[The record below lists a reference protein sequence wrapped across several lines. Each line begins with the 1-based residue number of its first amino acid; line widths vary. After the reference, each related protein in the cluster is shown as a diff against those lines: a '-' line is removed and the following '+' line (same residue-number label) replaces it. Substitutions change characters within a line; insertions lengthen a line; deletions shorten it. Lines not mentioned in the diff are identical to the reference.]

1 MSAMPSGSQRS
12 IGLQRNW
19 LAIQLPRGRPRAIRP
34 SNARWKKTFWPTLIV
49 ASYGFPRAIV
59 IFWPRRGSSA
69 LSSAVVAS
77 PRSRTAA
84 SPMSSSSASSAAGSG
99 PIPASVNIAIVRL
112 RSVSA
117 TAREAAAWTIG
128 TSSTGTRNSVR
139 RIASTRRT
147 VRSSYNSRSISA
159 GDDVDIRALACRKT
173 LGESD
178 AWITTSAA
186 AASATDR
193 DLRAGSKP
201 MPQAHPRPA
210 LVGPDAR
217 SRGHRVLD
225 ASTL

>member
-49 ASYGFPRAIV
+49 ASYGFPLAIV

-69 LSSAVVAS
+69 RRFRGGRLTSLSDGGEPDVLELLQAG
-77 PRSRTAA
+77 
-84 SPMSSSSASSAAGSG
+84 AAGSG
-99 PIPASVNIAIVRL
+99 PIPASVSIAIVRL

-117 TAREAAAWTIG
+117 TAREAAAWIIG

-147 VRSSYNSRSISA
+147 VRSSYNSRSILA
-159 GDDVDIRALACRKT
+159 GDDLDIRALAWRKT

-186 AASATDR
+186 AASATEVTCVPR
-193 DLRAGSKP
+193 ASRCRRPTRARRSSVPKLRLALT
-201 MPQAHPRPA
+201 HPR
-210 LVGPDAR
+210 
-217 SRGHRVLD
+217 
-225 ASTL
+225 